1 MYVCVMKRQRSELG
15 PREKDNFV
23 NLKHV
28 TKNYFLNGSKATPT
42 KYVEQSIERSKIGQ
56 TSTANYWYSQQ
67 NEYNDISSYFGETE
81 DLPDE
86 VKDPKFFE
94 RRRQAICYLF
104 EAMGSPE
111 ESVWEDGGIVS
122 DLMIRL
128 NINRNSRR

>member
-1 MYVCVMKRQRSELG
+1 MYVWRVMKRQWSELG

-23 NLKHV
+23 NLKYV

-56 TSTANYWYSQQ
+56 TSTATNYWYSQQ

-94 RRRQAICYLF
+94 RQKQAICYLF
-104 EAMGSPE
+104 KERL
-111 ESVWEDGGIVS
+111 GG
-122 DLMIRL
+122 RR
-128 NINRNSRR
+128 NRM